1 MHSPVASHASLVDI
15 DIWVMDIHNW
25 IMGGI
30 NWAMYWDHCIFNDIH
45 PKYNYGYP
53 SLLTLV
59 HYSVTN
65 IHNWIMDTIYWIMDI
80 HSYVNV
86 NVFQYP

>member
-1 MHSPVASHASLVDI
+1 MHSPVASHASLMDI

-25 IMGGI
+25 IMGVI

-59 HYSVTN
+59 HNSVTN
-65 IHNWIMDTIYWIMDI
+65 IHNWIMDTPY
-80 HSYVNV
+80 
-86 NVFQYP
+86 